1 MNGASMSEKKI
12 KGSIIKHCRDEYGE
26 IFVADNNGTRSLY
39 FGEGILQSSIRLDQP
54 GSILED
60 YNQSIMSCLLF
71 LTAPKSVLLIGLG
84 GCSLLHFL
92 LRAFPDSAVDV
103 VEIRQQ
109 VTDLAYEYFL
119 LPKWNPHLKIFHASG
134 QDFVRKHTTGTRNYD
149 LIIVDAF
156 DDDGPASALSGAPF
170 LNACRQLLKE
180 NGICVMNLWH
190 RPKDDFPG
198 LYASFQEA
206 FRGNTLKL
214 LPDEKCWNA
223 IVFGFSGPTVSR
235 ELSVYRQ
242 TARKLEQLYNIN
254 FPRYLKYICWQNFG

>member
-1 MNGASMSEKKI
+1 MSERKI
-12 KGSIIKHCRDEYGE
+12 KGSILKHCRDEYGE

-60 YNQSIMSCLLF
+60 YNQSIMSSLIF
-71 LTAPKSVLLIGLG
+71 RENPHSILLIGLG

-92 LRAFPDSAVDV
+92 LRAFPDSDVDV

-109 VTDLAYEYFL
+109 VIDLAYEYFL
-119 LPKWNPHLKIFHASG
+119 LPKWNPHLKIFHAAG
-134 QDFVRKHTTGTRNYD
+134 QDFIMQQAGGKGNYD

-156 DDDGPASALSGAPF
+156 DDDGPASALAGAPF
-170 LNACRQLLKE
+170 LNACRQRLKGD
-180 NGICVMNLWH
+180 GICVMNLWH

-198 LYASFQEA
+198 LYACFQKA
-206 FRGNTLKL
+206 FEGNTLKL

-223 IVFGFSGPTVSR
+223 IVLGFAGQEVSR
-235 ELSVYRQ
+235 DLAAYRQ

>member
-1 MNGASMSEKKI
+1 MSERKI
-12 KGSIIKHCRDEYGE
+12 KGNIIKHCRDEYGE
-26 IFVADNNGTRSLY
+26 IFVADNCGTRSLY
-39 FGEGILQSSIRLDQP
+39 FGGGILQSSIRLDQP

-71 LTAPKSVLLIGLG
+71 HDNPGSVLLIGLG

-92 LRAFPDSAVDV
+92 LRSFPSSSVDV

-109 VTDLAYEYFL
+109 VIDLAYEYFL
-119 LPKWNPHLKIFHASG
+119 LPKWNRNLKIFHAAGEEFIMSQAEG
-134 QDFVRKHTTGTRNYD
+134 SRNYD

-156 DDDGPASALSGAPF
+156 DDNGPASALSGAPF
-170 LNACRQLLKE
+170 LSACRHRLKE
-180 NGICVMNLWH
+180 DCVCVMNLWH

-198 LYASFQEA
+198 MYASFQEA
-206 FRGNTLKL
+206 FGGNTLKL

-223 IVFGFSGPTVSR
+223 TVLGFAGPAVSTD
-235 ELSVYRQ
+235 LAVYRQ
-242 TARKLEQLYNIN
+242 RARKLEQAYDIN

>member
-1 MNGASMSEKKI
+1 MSERKI
-12 KGSIIKHCRDEYGE
+12 KGSILKHCRDEYGE

-39 FGEGILQSSIRLDQP
+39 FGEGILQSSIRLEQP
-54 GSILED
+54 SSILED

-71 LTAPKSVLLIGLG
+71 HRDPRSVLLIGLG

-92 LRAFPDSAVDV
+92 LRAFPDSAFDV

-109 VTDLAYEYFL
+109 VIDLAYEYFL
-119 LPKWNPHLKIFHASG
+119 LPRWNPHLKIFHAAG
-134 QDFVRKHTTGTRNYD
+134 QDFIRQQAEGNGNYD

-156 DDDGPASALSGAPF
+156 DDDGPAAALSGTPF
-170 LNACRQLLKE
+170 LNACRQRLKE
-180 NGICVMNLWH
+180 DGICVMNLWH

-198 LYASFQEA
+198 LYAAFQEA
-206 FRGNTLKL
+206 FGGNTLKL
-214 LPDEKCWNA
+214 VPDEKCWNA
-223 IVFGFSGPTVSR
+223 IVFGFTGPAVSR
-235 ELSVYRQ
+235 DLAAYRQ